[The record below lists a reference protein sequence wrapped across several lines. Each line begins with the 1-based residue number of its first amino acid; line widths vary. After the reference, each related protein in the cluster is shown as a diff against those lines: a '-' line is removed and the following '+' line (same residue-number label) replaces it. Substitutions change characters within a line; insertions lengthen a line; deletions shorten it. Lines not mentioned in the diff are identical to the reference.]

1 MYYHRLIVYLG
12 LDIQEVPGS
21 IVFSHLLY
29 SYRIP
34 MSMQLLFV
42 ISYILCTIFTAI
54 YTNQLHSSTPIADT
68 NINIWS
74 SYIVGYYSTP
84 LIHLLSTRGC
94 HRCQTILIIHQIEDV
109 TLHINKIKTA
119 VIRISASSEMKTA
132 LNSGLDSV
140 L

>member
-29 SYRIP
+29 YRICNYICE
-34 MSMQLLFV
+34 QT
-42 ISYILCTIFTAI
+42 ISCILCTIFTAI
-54 YTNQLHSSTPIADT
+54 YLNQPHSSTPIAVA
-68 NINIWS
+68 NVNIWS
-74 SYIVGYYSTP
+74 SYIVGYYSKP
-84 LIHLLSTRGC
+84 LINLLSSRGC
-94 HRCQTILIIHQIEDV
+94 HRCQTILIMHQIEDV